1 MNEQLTVPGHGSAA
15 LPTVTVDA
23 YNAELRD
30 ADGFIGDRASKRA
43 FQSILDEWRERLS
56 TVGADPLGDTPT
68 GKVGKR
74 KLEKMLLDGDLEQ
87 QGLILTAIEEFAQDL
102 TTVSK
107 RLLRLK
113 TWHDTERI
121 VVGGGF
127 RGSLVGELAIARA
140 GALLKAAGHA
150 VEMTLIRH
158 DPDEAGLVGT
168 AHLVPA
174 WMFAGH
180 DAILGVDIGGT
191 NMRAGLVALPSSSE
205 NILADA
211 AVLRSTLWRHR
222 DDKPTREQ
230 AVERLIKMLNELIAF
245 AHKKKRKLAPFVG
258 IGCPGIIEDD
268 GSIERGGQNLP
279 GNWESSRFNL
289 PERIQAMLPKIG
301 DHTVSVLIHND
312 AVVQG
317 LSQLPWMRDVT
328 HWGALTIGTGLGN
341 ARFTNRS
348 SE

>member
-15 LPTVTVDA
+15 LPAVTVDA

-43 FQSILDEWRERLS
+43 FQTILDEWRERLS
-56 TVGADPLGDTPT
+56 AVGDDPLGDTPT

-74 KLEKMLLDGDLEQ
+74 KLEKLLLEGDLEQ
-87 QGLILTAIEEFAQDL
+87 QGLILTAIEEFAQEL
-102 TTVSK
+102 TTVGK
-107 RLLRLK
+107 RLLRVK
-113 TWHDTERI
+113 SWQGTERI
-121 VVGGGF
+121 VIGGGF
-127 RGSLVGELAIARA
+127 RGSRVGELAIARA

-150 VEMTLIRH
+150 VDLALIRH
-158 DPDEAGLVGT
+158 HPDEAGLVGT

-191 NMRAGLVALPSSSE
+191 NIRAGLVALPSAGE
-205 NILADA
+205 PILAEA
-211 AVLRSTLWRHR
+211 AVLRSILWRHR
-222 DDKPTREQ
+222 DDKPTREE
-230 AVERLIKMLNELIAF
+230 AVERLVKMLSELIAF
-245 AHKKKRKLAPFVG
+245 ARKKKRKLAPFVG

-289 PERIQAMLPKIG
+289 PERIQTMLPKIE
-301 DHTVSVLIHND
+301 DHPVSVLIHND

-317 LSQLPWMRDVT
+317 LSQIPWMHDVM
-328 HWGALTIGTGLGN
+328 HWGVLTIGTGLGN
-341 ARFTNRS
+341 ARFSNRRM
-348 SE
+348 E